1 MSSRRSGTTTPPA
14 RALRRPHRTSRTG
27 LRRVP
32 IAPPR
37 LVAGTPPARH
47 RTMAAPA
54 VVRAGIRRAPGR
66 HRVLPS
72 RLVRRAMLL
81 GGTPRSPAVFPRL
94 SLAVSPR
101 LSLAVS
107 PRLSLAVSPRPSLAG
122 LPSAHRDALPREA
135 CLLRADSVPRQAV
148 PPGAAVVGVAPS
160 RTSSRCRAGLAGSS
174 RTTPSRRRRPRRRCR
189 PRPPSTPG
197 RRRGGWRLPSRRRA
211 PGADLDHARPR
222 HRPAEPSS
230 RPPVVLSSRR
240 RAGAPARRRPLRS
253 RRSRPLGLVGAW
265 SLGRSGLT
273 RTRGRGLRR

>member
-14 RALRRPHRTSRTG
+14 RALRRPRRTSRTG

-54 VVRAGIRRAPGR
+54 VVQAGIRRAPGR
-66 HRVLPS
+66 RRVLPS

-81 GGTPRSPAVFPRL
+81 GGTTR
-94 SLAVSPR
+94 SLAGSPR

-107 PRLSLAVSPRPSLAG
+107 PRLSLAGSPRLSLAV

-135 CLLRADSVPRQAV
+135 CPPRVDSVPRQAV

-160 RTSSRCRAGLAGSS
+160 RTSSRRRAGLAGSS
-174 RTTPSRRRRPRRRCR
+174 RTTPSRRRRLRRRCR
-189 PRPPSTPG
+189 PRPPITPG
-197 RRRGGWRLPSRRRA
+197 RRRGDWRLLSRRQA

-230 RPPVVLSSRR
+230 SPPVVLSSRR
-240 RAGAPARRRPLRS
+240 RAGAPGRRRPLRS
-253 RRSRPLGLVGAW
+253 RRNRPPGRVGAW